1 MMKKRYLSYWAV
13 TGALLASTG
22 LSVNAAISISGVGT
36 HANPSGS
43 NDGLSGICYAGSTQ
57 YYAVD
62 DSGGLM
68 QPATISLNPSSGA
81 ITAASFDSAVTLGG
95 ADLEGIDYNPAN
107 NSVWVS
113 DETGATIKEY
123 SLENADYL
131 SSVAVPSIFASYR
144 ANYSLE
150 SLTVRGDGLEM
161 WTCNEEALYNAT
173 TGVNDGSLSTD
184 NNGSVV
190 RLQRFTRNSV
200 HGEWIADGQ
209 WAYLTESI
217 DMPFITSGSERSGV
231 ADLCVLPDGTLLV
244 LERKLGAGGF
254 SPSFENHIY
263 EVGFAGATDVSAI
276 PSLSGAT
283 YTRVTKTKRWSKD
296 FGTSYNF
303 EGLCLGPRLDDGSLS
318 LMMIADGD
326 DLSNALYSLKLSGLS
341 TRDLSVA
348 FADGAPTSTGGLY
361 RHVSGAT
368 VTNTVSESRVLQGGT
383 LYECTGWS
391 ATGHTPSSGSGT
403 TAILTLDNDVQLTWN
418 WLPVTNTSNT
428 LPYEETF
435 ESYDPDFPMPGAN
448 GWTAASAANAQVS
461 TSATL
466 ISSLATYSEPCEYPV
481 SSADHDQVM
490 EVTGAAT
497 NHFNI
502 TANQIIWVD
511 YMMLPVH
518 GVLPADTNILAGA
531 QLAVAFN
538 PDDHPVIWNCDIAA
552 GSGGW
557 AEIDWITVPDDEW
570 VRITLN
576 IDYQTQDPINRV
588 RYFQVYINGT
598 LLTHPQAWTSN
609 DGSGLCGGS
618 WFAMSF
624 EPDQLN
630 LVALKADY
638 TTAGFD
644 DLVVTTGNPL
654 TTPQGVPYEWM
665 AEHNLTN
672 GTYAGEELLDSDSD
686 GVPTWQE
693 WIGDTNP
700 TNPASALQLTALDSD
715 GSGMRVYWE
724 GGVQA
729 RQYLERCTNLAAG
742 SWMPVFTNEPPTS
755 TTTSF
760 MDSGA
765 THSAGFYR
773 IKAQR

>member
-1 MMKKRYLSYWAV
+1 MKKRYLSHWAV
-13 TGALLASTG
+13 TGSLLASAC
-22 LSVNAAISISGVGT
+22 LPVDASISISGVGT

-43 NDGLSGICYAGSTQ
+43 NDGLSGICYAGGTQ

-68 QPATISLNPSSGA
+68 QPATISINPSSGA
-81 ITAASFDSAVTLGG
+81 ITAASFDSAITLGG
-95 ADLEGIDYNPAN
+95 TDLEGIDYNPAN

-113 DETGATIKEY
+113 DETGATIREY

-131 SSVAVPSIFASYR
+131 SSVAVPPIFASYR

-161 WTCNEEALYNAT
+161 WTCNEEALYDT
-173 TGVNDGSLSTD
+173 SPVVDDGPLSTD

-190 RLQRFTRNSV
+190 RLQRFTRSSV
-200 HGEWIADGQ
+200 YGDWVADGQ
-209 WAYLTESI
+209 WAYLTESFEA
-217 DMPFITSGSERSGV
+217 DSGFTSAERSGV
-231 ADLCVLPDGTLLV
+231 SDLCLLPDGILLV
-244 LERKLGAGGF
+244 MERTLGYSSF
-254 SPSFENHIY
+254 IPHFENRIY
-263 EVGFAGATDVSAI
+263 EINFTGATDVSAI
-276 PSLSGAT
+276 TSLNGAP
-283 YTRVTKTKRWSKD
+283 YTRVIKTQRWSKD

-326 DLSNALYSLKLSGLS
+326 DLSKGLYSLKLSGLA
-341 TRDLSVA
+341 TRDLTVA
-348 FADGAPTSTGGLY
+348 SAYGTADPGGGPY
-361 RHVSGAT
+361 RYVSGAT

-391 ATGHTPSSGSGT
+391 ATGHMPSSGSGT
-403 TAILTLDNDVQLTWN
+403 TAVLTLDNDVQLTWN
-418 WLPVTNTSNT
+418 WSQISNPGNT

-435 ESYDPDFPMPGAN
+435 ESYPAGFQMPGAN
-448 GWTAASAANAQVS
+448 GWTATGLSDAKIS
-461 TSATL
+461 TNATL

-481 SSADHDQVM
+481 SSADHDQVL
-490 EVTGAAT
+490 EVTGTAT

-518 GVLPADTNILAGA
+518 GALPTDMNIPAEA
-531 QLAVAFN
+531 QLVIAFN
-538 PDDHPVIWNCDIAA
+538 QDDHPVIWNCDIAA

-557 AEIDWITVPDDEW
+557 AEIDELTVPDDEW

-576 IDYQTQDPINRV
+576 IDYQTEDPINHV

-609 DGSGLCGGS
+609 DGSGVSGGC

-630 LVALKADY
+630 IVALKADY
-638 TTAGFD
+638 TTAGVD
-644 DLVVTTGNPL
+644 DLVVTTDNPL

-665 AEHNLTN
+665 AAHNLTN
-672 GTYAGEELLDSDSD
+672 GTYAGEELLDSDND

-700 TNPASALQLTALDSD
+700 TNQASVLQLTALERD
-715 GSGMRVYWE
+715 GSGMRVHWD

-729 RQYLERCTNLAAG
+729 RQYLERCTDLLTG
-742 SWMPVFTNEPPTS
+742 SWMPVFTNQPPTS
-755 TTTSF
+755 VTTSF

-765 THSAGFYR
+765 TNSAGFYR